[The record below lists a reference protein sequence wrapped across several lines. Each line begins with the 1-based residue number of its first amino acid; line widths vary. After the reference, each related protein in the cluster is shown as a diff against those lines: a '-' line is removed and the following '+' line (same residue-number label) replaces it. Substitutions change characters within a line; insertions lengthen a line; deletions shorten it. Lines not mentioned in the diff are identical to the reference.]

1 VVDTHKIH
9 GHQSRKLNFAEKD
22 GLLLRMPG
30 RLFAVCLASISLIGP
45 LAVHLFLPVIP
56 AIKASLG
63 LSPAIAQLTFSIA
76 LFGMAF
82 ATLVYGSLSDRY
94 GRRPVL
100 LSGLGLFLIG
110 STLSAIA
117 DTVFLIVLG
126 RLVQAI
132 GAGCGVTL
140 VRAIAR
146 DAYGAEHLINAI
158 AYLTMFYTLGP
169 MISPIVGGLL
179 VDAFGWRSTFAFA
192 ILVGA
197 LVTAGAYFVIYE
209 TRPKTVSVNS
219 AYAVLQGYRQ
229 LFSSLRFTAFVLQSG
244 FSTGAFITIASGS
257 SVLMK
262 ELLDRPAAEFGA
274 YFVLFPAGFL
284 CGNFIATRLS
294 RRVATKYIVLAGAV
308 LLTSAIAIQSS
319 LLISGHVTPLTIFV
333 PGFFITLSQGI
344 SLPFTQSGAIET
356 MPRLAGTA
364 AGVGV
369 FCQNFCGAFFA
380 QLFGLLSDGTPLPMA
395 ATASFCAIL
404 CLAMGITSFVLARA
418 PVS

>member
-1 VVDTHKIH
+1 
-9 GHQSRKLNFAEKD
+9 
-22 GLLLRMPG
+22 
-30 RLFAVCLASISLIGP
+30 
-45 LAVHLFLPVIP
+45 
-56 AIKASLG
+56 
-63 LSPAIAQLTFSIA
+63 
-76 LFGMAF
+76 
-82 ATLVYGSLSDRY
+82 
-94 GRRPVL
+94 
-100 LSGLGLFLIG
+100 
-110 STLSAIA
+110 
-117 DTVFLIVLG
+117 
-126 RLVQAI
+126 
-132 GAGCGVTL
+132 
-140 VRAIAR
+140 
-146 DAYGAEHLINAI
+146 
-158 AYLTMFYTLGP
+158 

-229 LFSSLRFTAFVLQSG
+229 LFSSPRFTAFVLQSG

-294 RRVATKYIVLAGAV
+294 RLVATKYIVLAGAV